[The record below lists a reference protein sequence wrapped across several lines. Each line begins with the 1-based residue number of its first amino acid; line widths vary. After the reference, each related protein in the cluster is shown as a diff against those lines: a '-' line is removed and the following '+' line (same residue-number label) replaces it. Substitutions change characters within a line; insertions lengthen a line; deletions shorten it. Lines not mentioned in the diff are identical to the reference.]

1 MKRICVYCGS
11 NSGDRPE
18 YLAAATS
25 LGEALA
31 AQNLELVYG
40 GASVGLMGAIADTVL
55 QHGGKVIGIIPHHLK
70 NEVAH
75 HHLSE
80 LHVVDNMHQR
90 KKMML
95 DYSDGMIAM
104 PGGFGTLEEIFEAVT
119 WGQLRLHSKPCGLL
133 NICGY
138 YDKLL
143 EFLAHAATEKFI
155 RQEHLALLPVS
166 RRSAGAAGKI
176 PAFFSFQRGEMA
188 LITSR
193 YS

>member
-11 NSGDRPE
+11 NSGERPE
-18 YLAAATS
+18 YLSAATA

-55 QHGGKVIGIIPHHLK
+55 NRGGKVIGIIPHHLK

-75 HHLSE
+75 LHLSE

-143 EFLAHAATEKFI
+143 EFLAHAAEERFI
-155 RQEHLALLPVS
+155 RPEHLTLLPVS
-166 RRSAGAAGKI
+166 DEPLELLEKFRHFSPSNAGKW
-176 PAFFSFQRGEMA
+176 
-188 LITSR
+188 L
-193 YS
+193 

>member
-11 NSGDRPE
+11 NAGGREE
-18 YLAAATS
+18 YLAAAVK

-31 AQNLELVYG
+31 AQNLELIYG

-55 QHGGKVIGIIPHHLK
+55 EHGGRVIGIIPHHLK

-95 DYSDGMIAM
+95 DLADGMIAM

-119 WGQLRLHSKPCGLL
+119 WGQLRLHVKPCGLL

-138 YDKLL
+138 YDSLIA
-143 EFLAHAATEKFI
+143 FLKHAVAEKFI
-155 RQEHLALLPVS
+155 RAEHLALLPVS
-166 RRSAGAAGKI
+166 QDPLALLQSFRDFKPPATGKWFSNAG
-176 PAFFSFQRGEMA
+176 MD
-188 LITSR
+188 L
-193 YS
+193 